1 MLISVVRV
9 IIFATLRYPILY
21 AIFGHPLMAAFWLVI
36 FVRSVWKTGI
46 RRELEWRGRTY
57 DAAETRF
64 GADR

>member
-1 MLISVVRV
+1 VLISVVRV
-9 IIFATLRYPILY
+9 IVFATLGYPIVY

-36 FVRSVWKTGI
+36 FIRSVWKTGI

-57 DAAETRF
+57 DASETRF